1 MVLLTMHSDEKKYSA
16 EQRLASFDSFLRCG
30 PALGGAFRLNGT
42 DQPVGFISESI
53 NWDHITRGRPVQD
66 CRISGPALSELVPSP
81 RSVLKALAE
90 AAPAPNQRSGMR
102 LG

>member
-1 MVLLTMHSDEKKYSA
+1 MLLTMHSDKKINSA

-30 PALGGAFRLNGT
+30 PVLGGAFRLNGT
-42 DQPVGFISESI
+42 DQPVDVICESI

-66 CRISGPALSELVPSP
+66 CRMSGIGLSELAPSP

-90 AAPAPNQRSGMR
+90 AVPAPALRSGMR